1 MCRSRK
7 LFRCY
12 PKEEASENESSYH
25 HFVLSTHWW
34 TRVCQNC
41 YHRVWT
47 SIFNKNLLFKGKIVQ
62 QKLLFFSHF
71 IHLFFFQLQILDVGG
86 VSSGESFTL
95 KYHDIDTIEDFLIL
109 RQNYDI
115 SLQRNWQPGD
125 RFRSII
131 DDHWWEGQI
140 VFRKP
145 YKRSRPESQFI
156 CFVVQ

>member
-1 MCRSRK
+1 MNQAITTSFSRPIGEQEFAKIVTIEYELQSSIRICCLKVK
-7 LFRCY
+7 LFVRNYCSF
-12 PKEEASENESSYH
+12 P
-25 HFVLSTHWW
+25 
-34 TRVCQNC
+34 
-41 YHRVWT
+41 
-47 SIFNKNLLFKGKIVQ
+47 ILFIC
-62 QKLLFFSHF
+62 L
-71 IHLFFFQLQILDVGG
+71 FQLQILDVGG

>member
-1 MCRSRK
+1 MNQAINTSCSRPIGEQEFAKIINIEYELQSSIRFCCLKVK
-7 LFRCY
+7 LFDRNYC
-12 PKEEASENESSYH
+12 SFH
-25 HFVLSTHWW
+25 
-34 TRVCQNC
+34 
-41 YHRVWT
+41 
-47 SIFNKNLLFKGKIVQ
+47 ILFIC
-62 QKLLFFSHF
+62 FFSASN
-71 IHLFFFQLQILDVGG
+71 LGG